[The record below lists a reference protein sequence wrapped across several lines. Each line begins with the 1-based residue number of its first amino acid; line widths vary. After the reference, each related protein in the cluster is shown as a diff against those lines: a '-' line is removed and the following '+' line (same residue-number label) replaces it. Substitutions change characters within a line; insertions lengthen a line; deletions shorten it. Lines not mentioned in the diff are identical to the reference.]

1 MICDN
6 MRQKFR
12 KSSARTDQQISS
24 CILTKLRAHSSD
36 TFEPSWPNRTDPVLV
51 TPLCEAK
58 LMIAVG
64 TPVARCPPHR
74 PGRALI
80 SASGSYLG

>member
-1 MICDN
+1 MIAKRRELLIDGEIPATSN
-6 MRQKFR
+6 E
-12 KSSARTDQQISS
+12 DYISES
-24 CILTKLRAHSSD
+24 KNSRVSNLKQLA
-36 TFEPSWPNRTDPVLV
+36 
-51 TPLCEAK
+51 
-58 LMIAVG
+58 IAVG